1 MYTFININNS
11 FIMDNRHLFT
21 DDVKYNSKVLSI
33 LLDKEIKFVDDRNII
48 FEEMLKQE
56 EYECASF
63 QHNIVLHFR
72 IVLIDKVAR
81 LMVFDTDYTSSK
93 LYFSVL
99 IEE

>member
-21 DDVKYNSKVLSI
+21 DDNKYNSKILSM
-33 LLDKEIKFVDDRNII
+33 LLDKEIKLVDDRNII

-56 EYECASF
+56 EYECTSF

-72 IVLIDKVAR
+72 IVLIDNVAR
-81 LMVFDTDYTSSK
+81 LMVFDTNYTSSNFSYK
-93 LYFSVL
+93 LL
-99 IEE
+99 IE